1 MNYKRVNKPIAR
13 NMYNKGCNILL
24 LPCKVSDSVVTGVPH
39 DFDWIKAVEISEKT
53 CTEEMNKFDRS
64 VNSYEYYNCNAE
76 LGYYSHYFVSEDD
89 YNKFKTGGNSDGVE
103 ESKESS
109 KS

>member
-1 MNYKRVNKPIAR
+1 MSYKKVNKPTAR
-13 NMYNKGCNILL
+13 KMYRQGCSILL
-24 LPCKVSDSVVTGVPH
+24 LPCKVNDSAVNGSSPWVKPVT
-39 DFDWIKAVEISEKT
+39 ININT
-53 CTEEMNKFDRS
+53 CTHDANKFDRS
-64 VNSYEYYNCNAE
+64 VNDYEYYNCNAE

-89 YNKFKTGGNSDGVE
+89 YNKFKTGGNSDGIE

>member
-1 MNYKRVNKPIAR
+1 MVNYTRVNKPTAR
-13 NMYNKGCNILL
+13 KMYNQGCSILL
-24 LPCKVSDSVVTGVPH
+24 LPCKVNNSAVNGSSAWVKPVT
-39 DFDWIKAVEISEKT
+39 INLST
-53 CTEEMNKFDRS
+53 CTHDANKFDRS
-64 VNSYEYYNCNAE
+64 VNDYEYYNCNAE

-89 YNKFKTGGNSDGVE
+89 YNKFKTGGNSDGIE